1 LTCNPTH
8 DVRYHGDRG
17 MTLPSSLNL
26 DEADFR
32 NNGLLQALAI
42 TRAGGDAPMF
52 DQMFKGLNLG
62 SGVVGTDLSGS
73 EALRRNSSFR
83 NSLANGDCASVARML
98 NTTNVGTV
106 QPRGQ
111 VVNGGAL
118 RSSGLFP
125 ENFIVANPQ
134 FSTLNYRN
142 NSDSSNYH
150 SLEAALTVRPT
161 HGIAYRAAYTWSRS
175 LAVSGGLSS
184 GGTFNG
190 TYRDPLNRNADYTLQ
205 PTHRA
210 HDFRSYG
217 TFELPFGP
225 GRWLGANS
233 SGWFARLVERW
244 DVGAIVNLTSGAPL
258 YVIGGQTIYGL
269 TTLLG
274 GETASRIN
282 AQTMT
287 GIGTPDLVGAFPR
300 DGKGVCPPRKGD
312 GVRNF
317 SPQQFHITL

>member
-1 LTCNPTH
+1 
-8 DVRYHGDRG
+8 
-17 MTLPSSLNL
+17 MTLLSSLNL
-26 DEADFR
+26 NEADFR
-32 NNGLLQALAI
+32 SNGLLQALSI

-62 SGVVGTDLSGS
+62 TGVVGRDLSGS

-83 NSLANGDCASVARML
+83 TFIANGDFASVARML

-111 VVNGGAL
+111 VVNGGTL
-118 RSSGLFP
+118 RSSGLFT

-142 NSDSSNYH
+142 NSDSTNYH

-233 SGWFARLVERW
+233 SGWLGRLIERW
-244 DVGAIVNLTSGAPL
+244 DAGAIVNLTSGAPL

-269 TTLLG
+269 TTPLG
-274 GETASRIN
+274 GGTAPPLNPPTKTRHR
-282 AQTMT
+282 
-287 GIGTPDLVGAFPR
+287 TPHNVRAVPPY
-300 DGKGVCPPRKGD
+300 GKVVLTLHKNQPLRK
-312 GVRNF
+312 F
-317 SPQQFHITL
+317 F